1 MVIQKLKWHKTAALT
16 LFHLNRFTVNWR
28 LAFATICLLSS
39 SLGLI
44 GCVHI
49 DPPILEYTLADTAI
63 KAAKAVQA
71 VRYSPGHWHEAEE
84 AYRQARILYT
94 EREYEQA
101 IDLFNKARV
110 AAEKAENS
118 ARLIRLRN
126 GEVL

>member
-1 MVIQKLKWHKTAALT
+1 M
-16 LFHLNRFTVNWR
+16 NWR
-28 LAFATICLLSS
+28 LGIIALFFLNIVSCISIPA
-39 SLGLI
+39 
-44 GCVHI
+44 
-49 DPPILEYTLADTAI
+49 PILEYTLADAAI

-71 VRYSPGHWHEAEE
+71 VRYSSGYWHEAEE
-84 AYRQARILYT
+84 TYRQARILYA

-101 IDLFNKARV
+101 SDLFNKARI

>member
-1 MVIQKLKWHKTAALT
+1 M
-16 LFHLNRFTVNWR
+16 NWR
-28 LAFATICLLSS
+28 LGTVSLFIFYAF
-39 SLGLI
+39 

-49 DPPILEYTLADTAI
+49 SPPILEYTLADTAI

-84 AYRQARILYT
+84 LYRQARILYN
-94 EREYEQA
+94 EREFEQA

>member
-1 MVIQKLKWHKTAALT
+1 MSKLGVVLLAT
-16 LFHLNRFTVNWR
+16 LLM
-28 LAFATICLLSS
+28 AFA
-39 SLGLI
+39 
-44 GCVHI
+44 GCVHV

-71 VRYSPGHWHEAEE
+71 VRYAPSNWHEAEE
-84 AYRQARILYT
+84 AYRQARILYN

-118 ARLIRLRN
+118 ARLTRMRN

>member
-1 MVIQKLKWHKTAALT
+1 MS
-16 LFHLNRFTVNWR
+16 WR
-28 LAFATICLLSS
+28 LGIVSTIVFFAF
-39 SLGLI
+39 

-49 DPPILEYTLADTAI
+49 SPPILEYTLADTAI

-84 AYRQARILYT
+84 LYRQARILYN

-101 IDLFNKARV
+101 IDLFNKARF

>member
-1 MVIQKLKWHKTAALT
+1 MS
-16 LFHLNRFTVNWR
+16 WR
-28 LAFATICLLSS
+28 LGLVSIFLLSVI
-39 SLGLI
+39 LQGTV

-49 DPPILEYTLADTAI
+49 APPILEYTLADTAI

-71 VRYSPGHWHEAEE
+71 VRYSPDHWHEAEE
-84 AYRQARILYT
+84 AYRQARILYN

-101 IDLFNKARV
+101 IGLFNKARI